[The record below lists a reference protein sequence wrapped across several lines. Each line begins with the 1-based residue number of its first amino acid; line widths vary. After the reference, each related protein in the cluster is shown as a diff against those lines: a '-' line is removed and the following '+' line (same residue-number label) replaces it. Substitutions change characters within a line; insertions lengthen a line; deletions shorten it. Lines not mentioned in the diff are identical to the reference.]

1 MKSPVLPVS
10 LPAELKEDIVYL
22 AAESGVG
29 VSEFIRELLV
39 AELSRRNGKTYEL
52 LKHGGDRRSAKARAK
67 RIPQLDPIP
76 KGSSAK
82 EADAA

>member
-1 MKSPVLPVS
+1 MRNPILPVVI
-10 LPAELKEDIVYL
+10 PFELKKDIAIL
-22 AAESGVG
+22 AARDCVG
-29 VSEFIRELLV
+29 VSEFIRAALV
-39 AELSRRNGKTYEL
+39 REVSARTGKSYEI
-52 LKHGGDRRSAKARAK
+52 LKNGGDRRSAKARAK